1 MSMNPSLHLR
11 LRNEAILIV
20 SQATTLPAAHVQ
32 ALRQIAY
39 RIEIA
44 DEIEDEATK
53 LRVVGRA
60 RRWLRVAGGR
70 L

>member
-1 MSMNPSLHLR
+1 MNISHSLR
-11 LRNEAILIV
+11 LRNEATLIV
-20 SQATTLPAAHVQ
+20 SQATMLPAAYAQ

-39 RIEIA
+39 RIDEIA
-44 DEIEDEATK
+44 DEIEHEATK
-53 LRVVGRA
+53 PRVVGRA